1 MEKCSFFALRL
12 VDGMGAFAK
21 VAPPPL
27 PTEEMFPALDEGA
40 GGDGSPHPRWK
51 EGGGGD
57 AFVARK
63 SQGWFH
69 KANSMGKVG
78 LFPGAIDSAEEFVLS
93 CVILAHKTS
102 TG

>member
-51 EGGGGD
+51 EGGRRRCIRRQKISR
-57 AFVARK
+57 VV
-63 SQGWFH
+63 S
-69 KANSMGKVG
+69 
-78 LFPGAIDSAEEFVLS
+78 
-93 CVILAHKTS
+93 
-102 TG
+102 